1 MLNSDKKHINNFIF
15 IEIIWISYRVHLSA
29 WILGLFKHVWYKTLL
44 KSIIFHAAENMY
56 FFQINLFKN
65 LKNNDSKFQ
74 HLKIY
79 FSCHR
84 FLSIT
89 QLNETEKKHHP
100 SIINFSCFYKYSF
113 SSSLFSQLSSHR
125 YQLVT
130 APILTVMIGVLL

>member
-1 MLNSDKKHINNFIF
+1 MLNSDETHIHRDYFNKLQSTLYYILTCWLGFWDFSSMSDIKHFWNNYFSCS
-15 IEIIWISYRVHLSA
+15 WQYV
-29 WILGLFKHVWYKTLL
+29 
-44 KSIIFHAAENMY
+44 